1 MKEPILKLN
10 ILIVEDNPDDA
21 ELVILELRRRGF
33 EFEYKIV
40 ETEADFL
47 TGLSGGKWDTII
59 CDYSMPSF
67 DALRALEILRNEME
81 LDIPFI
87 LVSGTV
93 GEEVAVEAMRNGA
106 DDYVMKDNLKRLG
119 VAVEREL
126 KSHEHR
132 KEKKWAEQKY
142 RLLFENSPDG
152 VLLCNEDGWIR
163 EANNSAGS
171 ILGISS
177 KRVSEINFYELLE
190 AGQADTGK
198 VVKMSLKDQGYYRG
212 ELSIKNVEGNELPI
226 ALSAGLVQG
235 NNGRRLASFIFTD
248 ISERIKTQEKLK
260 SSLQEKQVLLSEVHH
275 RVKNNMAIISGL
287 LYMQSQYV
295 DDSKAQRYF
304 REGMSRIKS
313 MATVHEMLYRS
324 ETFDRIDFGMYIRN
338 LVDFISES
346 IFDHLKDI
354 QIEVDCSGVT
364 MNLNKA
370 IPCGLIVNELITNS
384 YLHAYDEAD
393 NGKIEIKMH
402 EQPDHYILDVKDDGQ
417 GFNPDQLKDQS
428 ESMGMMIINSLVNQL
443 KADMNITSKNG
454 TRIRMEIP
462 AE

>member
-1 MKEPILKLN
+1 MKEKKRKLN

-33 EFEYKIV
+33 EFDHKIV
-40 ETEADFL
+40 ETEAEFL
-47 TGLSGGKWDTII
+47 TVLSGERWDIII

-67 DALRALEILRNEME
+67 DALRALEILRTEME

-93 GEEVAVEAMRNGA
+93 GEEAAVEAMRNGA
-106 DDYVMKDNLKRLG
+106 DDYLMKDNLKRLG
-119 VAVEREL
+119 VAAEREL

-171 ILGISS
+171 LLGISEQ
-177 KRVSEINFYELLE
+177 RISEINFYELLE
-190 AGQADTGK
+190 T
-198 VVKMSLKDQGYYRG
+198 VKSGSGNEVKKSLKEHGFFRG
-212 ELSIKNVEGNELPI
+212 ELNIKNVEGNELPI
-226 ALSAGLVQG
+226 ALSAGLLQG
-235 NNGRRLASFIFTD
+235 NNGRRLTSFIFTD
-248 ISERIKTQEKLK
+248 ISDRIETQEKLK

-295 DDSKAQRYF
+295 DDPKAQRYF

-324 ETFDRIDFGMYIRN
+324 ETFDRIDFGMYIRH
-338 LVDFISES
+338 LVDLISES

-354 QIEVDCSGVT
+354 QIEIDCSGIT

-393 NGKIEIKMH
+393 NGKIEIKMR
-402 EQPDHYILDVKDDGQ
+402 EEPEHYILDVKDDGQ
-417 GFNPDQLKDQS
+417 GFDPGQLKDKS

-443 KADMNITSKNG
+443 KADIDVSSNNG